1 MTELI
6 HFLDERASL
15 HGESRFPESNF
26 QEHKYEFRS
35 DSFDE
40 RSDLNICVLGCSM
53 ALGVGV
59 LYHETWA
66 SRLKQHIEDDLG
78 KSCSI
83 WNLSTGGSGVDWC
96 SEVFH
101 KWAPKLKPDISI
113 IQWSDITR
121 RSIVHNRHIQKVM
134 LGDNSQDDHDYD
146 YSEKRKSL
154 IKLQSFSNDLYH
166 WYKNY
171 LITYYISKSYNLNTL
186 HILPNQ
192 FSFTREGVRKGSLV
206 KFKDYP
212 DQSMDLKYCMQDSNW
227 VDYHTTI
234 DDYTDHEENGSH
246 PGPHANKN
254 TGKNSIRKEMDK

>member
-1 MTELI
+1 MAELI
-6 HFLDERASL
+6 HFLDKRTSL
-15 HGESRFPESNF
+15 NGESAGN
-26 QEHKYEFRS
+26 HKYEFRS
-35 DSFDE
+35 DSFDKK
-40 RSDLNICVLGCSM
+40 SDFNICVLGCSM
-53 ALGVGV
+53 ALGSGV

-121 RSIVHNRHIQKVM
+121 RSIVHNLRIQKVM
-134 LGDNSQDDHDYD
+134 LGDSSQDHDYD
-146 YSEKRKSL
+146 SAQKIPMGEKRKSL
-154 IKLQSFSNDLYH
+154 INLQSFSNDLYH

-171 LITYYISKSYNLNTL
+171 LITHYISKSYNLNTL

-192 FSFTREGVRKGSLV
+192 FSDEDGLLV
-206 KFKDYP
+206 KFEDYP
-212 DQSMDLKYCMQDSNW
+212 HQNMDLKYCMLDSNW
-227 VDYHTTI
+227 VDYHSTI

-246 PGPHANKN
+246 PGPFANKN
-254 TGKNSIRKEMDK
+254 TGKKVFEILLQKKWISK